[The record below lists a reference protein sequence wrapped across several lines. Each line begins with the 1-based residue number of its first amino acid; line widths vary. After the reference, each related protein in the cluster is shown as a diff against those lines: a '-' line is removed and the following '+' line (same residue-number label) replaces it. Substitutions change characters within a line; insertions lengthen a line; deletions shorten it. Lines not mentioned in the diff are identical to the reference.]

1 MNSDELIEKIKSLGY
16 WRVEI
21 RSAEYQPK
29 RLTTRE
35 GMQELLSSATVSLRG
50 WPYPYY
56 EAGETSYNGQWLEG
70 KVAWDRFREYWR
82 LYESGQW
89 IHYSKLTT
97 AGVTREELFR
107 NMSPPP
113 PEHAGYVYVR
123 GGILFTLTEIFRFAV
138 GLAQGGM
145 LDPVAFLSVGLHNTK
160 DYMLVESFDRFFPF
174 RYVNEWDTPIT
185 FEKSLPANELSAT
198 ADKMALDMAI
208 KVFSVF
214 GWIPAEA
221 AARNLVEDQK
231 KLIERRL

>member
-1 MNSDELIEKIKSLGY
+1 MNNEELIEEIKSQGY

-21 RSAEYQPK
+21 RSAEYKPK

-35 GMQELLSSATVSLRG
+35 SMQELLSSAAVSLRG

-70 KVAWDRFREYWR
+70 KIAWERIREYWR

-89 IHYSKLTT
+89 IHYAKLAT

-138 GLAQGGM
+138 GLAQGGI
-145 LDPVAFLSVGLHNTK
+145 LDPITFLSVELHNTK
-160 DYMLVESFDRFFPF
+160 DYMLVESFDRFLPF
-174 RYVNEWDTPIT
+174 RYVNEWDTPIAY
-185 FEKSLPANELSAT
+185 EQSLPTNELSAI
-198 ADKMALDMAI
+198 ADQKALEFAI

-221 AARNLVEDQK
+221 AVRNLVEDQK